1 MENKVE
7 QAVEKNSKLAKYGV
21 TKKSIYSL
29 LSVIF
34 CLVLIITLSFTGA
47 KFDLKALEDP
57 TYWVGVAI
65 NSGLCIYGMITGQQ
79 IGDDL
84 SRNNPKG
91 QFRLSLNRYSAA
103 FKNVDEGEVSSHF
116 EEWLESYRERKLK
129 RKIRRYLKDNGIHQL
144 EVLDL
149 SYSELHELE
158 NPWKKDWAETEHRDK
173 YFNEKT
179 KESITYFRA
188 YTPYQIGIIEQCLRG
203 EIKVSQLPE
212 SFFMNAFNQNEKDTW
227 ESASNSSKK
236 KNWYIGWSYVYK
248 LAGLFVLTTIF
259 SGLGRDPYETVNLS
273 NTLIQLA
280 SRVFTVFTAV
290 VWGIYIGMELVK
302 IDIVYIDF
310 KSDILNLCAKE
321 FKNGEYKPESI
332 EEKAKKEYEKY
343 EKEKPKTEIVMDING
358 LGQTILLSNNT
369 NVEGVKEHE

>member
-29 LSVIF
+29 LSVLL
-34 CLVLIITLSFTGA
+34 CLILIIVLSFTGA
-47 KFDLKALEDP
+47 KFDLKALKEP
-57 TYWVGVAI
+57 TYWISVAI

-91 QFRLSLNRYSAA
+91 QFRMSLTRYSAA
-103 FKNVDEGEVSSHF
+103 FKKVDEGEASSHF
-116 EEWLESYRERKLK
+116 EEWLEHYRERKLK
-129 RKIRRYLKDNGIHQL
+129 RKIRRYLKDNGIHQM
-144 EVLDL
+144 EILDL
-149 SYSELHELE
+149 SFSELHNLE
-158 NPWKKDWAETEHRDK
+158 NPWKKDWYETEYYQK
-173 YFNEKT
+173 YFNEKS
-179 KESITYFRA
+179 KESVTYFRA
-188 YTPYQIGIIEQCLRG
+188 YTPFQIEIVKECLNG
-203 EIKVSQLPE
+203 DVKVSQLPE
-212 SFFMNAFNQNEKDTW
+212 SFFMNAFNQKELDTW

-236 KNWYIGWSYVYK
+236 KNWYVGWSYTYK
-248 LAGLFVLTTIF
+248 LLGLFLLTAVF

-273 NTLIQLA
+273 NTLIQLV
-280 SRVFTVFTAV
+280 SRVFTVFTAL
-290 VWGIYIGMELVK
+290 VWGIYVGMELVK

-321 FKNGEYKPESI
+321 FENKEFVPESI

-358 LGQTILLSNNT
+358 LGQTMLLSN
-369 NVEGVKEHE
+369 KEEER

>member
-7 QAVEKNSKLAKYGV
+7 QAVEKNNRLAKYGV

-34 CLVLIITLSFTGA
+34 CLVLIIVLSFTGA

-57 TYWVGVAI
+57 TYWIGVAI

-91 QFRLSLNRYSAA
+91 QFRMSLTRYSTA
-103 FKNVDEGEVSSHF
+103 FKNVDEGEASSHF
-116 EEWLESYRERKLK
+116 EEWLENYRERKLK

-149 SYSELHELE
+149 SYHELNE
-158 NPWKKDWAETEHRDK
+158 LSNPWKKDWTETEHRDK
-173 YFNEKT
+173 YLNEKT
-179 KESITYFRA
+179 NESVTYFRA
-188 YTPYQIGIIEQCLRG
+188 YTPYQISIIEQCLRG

-236 KNWYIGWSYVYK
+236 KNWYVGWSYVYK
-248 LAGLFVLTTIF
+248 LLGLFILTTIF

-290 VWGIYIGMELVK
+290 VWGIYVGMELVK

-343 EKEKPKTEIVMDING
+343 EKEKPKTEIIMDDTPLTG
-358 LGQTILLSNNT
+358 TIYLTNNKEENSN
-369 NVEGVKEHE
+369 E

>member
-7 QAVEKNSKLAKYGV
+7 KAVEKNNRLAKYGV

-29 LSVIF
+29 LSVGF
-34 CLVLIITLSFTGA
+34 CLILIIVLSFTGA

-57 TYWVGVAI
+57 TYWISVAI

-84 SRNNPKG
+84 SRNNTKG
-91 QFRLSLNRYSAA
+91 QFRLSLTRYSAA
-103 FKNVDEGEVSSHF
+103 FKSVDESEASSHF
-116 EEWLESYRERKLK
+116 EEWLENYRERKLK

-149 SYSELHELE
+149 SYNELSELS
-158 NPWKKDWAETEHRDK
+158 NPFKKDWSETGHKDK

-179 KESITYFRA
+179 NESVTYFRA
-188 YTPYQIGIIEQCLRG
+188 YTPLQIDIIRQCLDG

-212 SFFMNAFNQNEKDTW
+212 SFFMNAFNQREKDTW

-236 KNWYIGWSYVYK
+236 KNWYLGWSYTYK
-248 LAGLFVLTTIF
+248 LLGLFLLTTIF
-259 SGLGRDPYETVNLS
+259 SGLGRDPYEQINIS

-280 SRVFTVFTAV
+280 SRLFTVFTAV

-310 KSDILNLCAKE
+310 KSDILNKCAKE
-321 FKNGEYKPESI
+321 FKSGEYKVESL

-343 EKEKPKTEIVMDING
+343 EREKPKTEIVMDDIPLTG
-358 LGQTILLSNNT
+358 TIYLTNN
-369 NVEGVKEHE
+369 KEEKKDE